1 MKVLDFGEAE
11 GLFGLLVRDK
21 TNHDNYMLLSIEN
34 LEEIIKAFDEIKKQ
48 FKGDK
53 K

>member
-1 MKVLDFGEAE
+1 LKVLDFGEAE

-21 TNHDNYMLLSIEN
+21 ANHDNYMLLSIEN
-34 LEEIIKAFDEIKKQ
+34 IEGIIASFNDLKKQ
-48 FKGDK
+48 FKVEK